1 MIFLKKNYFLSK
13 KTLGFSMALKLTKE
27 QINKKIIEI
36 IQKKTSYKVKR
47 ISKND
52 DIYEKKIIDSFDLL
66 GIIQD
71 IESLFK
77 IKIQVEKMKKF
88 KFSINFLSD
97 LVIKKIK

>member
-1 MIFLKKNYFLSK
+1 
-13 KTLGFSMALKLTKE
+13 MALKLTKE
-27 QINKKIIEI
+27 QVNKKIIEI
-36 IQKKTSYKVKR
+36 IQKKTTYKVKR
-47 ISKND
+47 IGKND
-52 DIYEKKIIDSFDLL
+52 DIYEKKIVDSFDLL
-66 GIIQD
+66 GVIQD

>member
-1 MIFLKKNYFLSK
+1 MKK
-13 KTLGFSMALKLTKE
+13 KLL
-27 QINKKIIEI
+27 I
-36 IQKKTSYKVKR
+36 
-47 ISKND
+47 
-52 DIYEKKIIDSFDLL
+52 SFDLL

>member
-1 MIFLKKNYFLSK
+1 
-13 KTLGFSMALKLTKE
+13 MALKLTKE

>member
-1 MIFLKKNYFLSK
+1 MP
-13 KTLGFSMALKLTKE
+13 LKLTKE
-27 QINKKIIEI
+27 QANKKIIEI
-36 IQKKTSYKVKR
+36 IQKRTTYKVKR
-47 ISKND
+47 IGKND

-71 IESLFK
+71 IESSFK
-77 IKIQVEKMKKF
+77 IKIQVEKMKKL